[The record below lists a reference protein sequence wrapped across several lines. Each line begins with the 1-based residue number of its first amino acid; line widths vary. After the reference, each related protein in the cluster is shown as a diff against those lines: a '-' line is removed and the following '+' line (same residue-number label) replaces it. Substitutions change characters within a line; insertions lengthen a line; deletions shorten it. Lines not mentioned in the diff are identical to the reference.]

1 MSPGDDAEY
10 YVWHV
15 DQSQAQAQAIP
26 VGKYLVDGHGRV
38 CYLVDPGITGR
49 LTRRDDGV
57 EVRKY
62 GAPQTEL
69 MAMITEGI
77 LTRRLHWTLVLLG
90 VFIALVLE
98 LVRVPSLPFAVGV
111 YLPFSTSAPVFV
123 GGLVRLM
130 VDRFGPGASRQQSEA
145 EAETAP
151 GTLLSTGYIAGGA
164 IGGVLIAFLNFS
176 DRIPQVLGTV
186 GQRLGWAEGDGLA
199 LGTFAALAG
208 FLLLVGFG
216 RILALPPTPKAD
228 QREGESQ
235 GRLK

>member
-1 MSPGDDAEY
+1 PGDDAEY

-77 LTRRLHWTLVLLG
+77 LTRRLPWTLVLLG